1 MSVEMQAPQIYEDL
15 YVEEYQSKVTEKISG
30 KRWFIPVA
38 VVVGALFAAVFWGIG
53 FAVAYFAVPR
63 TGR

>member
-1 MSVEMQAPQIYEDL
+1 MSVEMQAPQVYEDL
-15 YVEEYQSKVTEKISG
+15 YVEENQRKVAEKISG

-38 VVVGALFAAVFWGIG
+38 VVVGALFAAVFLGIG